1 MTPEAKPPK
10 AILWAVLLLIVG
22 AGPAARLL
30 RGDVHPGLILAVLV
44 VGGIVLAVVYGW
56 RRMQRGERVSV
67 VGALVGLLIGAALAV
82 PVAIGAA
89 SLVPQGMDRAM
100 LQLPLVLG
108 ALVLT
113 PVLGAI
119 IGLIK
124 GMRRASDAEAARKQT
139 AFPVPGQAECRTPP
153 TRRA

>member
-1 MTPEAKPPK
+1 M
-10 AILWAVLLLIVG
+10 
-22 AGPAARLL
+22 
-30 RGDVHPGLILAVLV
+30 
-44 VGGIVLAVVYGW
+44 LAVVYGW
-56 RRMQRGERVSV
+56 RRMHRGERVSV

-89 SLVPQGMDRAM
+89 SLVPQGKDRAM

-139 AFPVPGQAECRTPP
+139 AFPVPGQAESRTPP